1 MIRKLLLACSLLAL
15 GPNAFAEFSGTGE
28 FGLVFNRGNS
38 DSEAANGRLAMTWE
52 RERWEN
58 ETVARAVYARDSGST
73 SSNRFTVSNGLNYSF
88 SERSY
93 AVGALRYDR
102 DQFSSFRY
110 QASVAAGYGYR
121 VLTGETHRLTI
132 EAGPGYQFAEI
143 RDTGET
149 DNQAILRGL
158 ASYRWQIAEGTRLSN
173 RLLVESGGKNTFLE
187 NAVNLR
193 VALNSRLSMSTGVT
207 WTHNTDV
214 EPGRKKNDTL
224 TTINLVYNFG
234 AIKDS

>member
-1 MIRKLLLACSLLAL
+1 MIRKFLLVCSLLAL
-15 GPNAFAEFSGTGE
+15 GANASAEFSGTGE

-38 DSEAANGRLAMTWE
+38 ESEAANARAAMIWE
-52 RERWEN
+52 RERWQN

-73 SSNRFTVSNGLNYSF
+73 SSNRFTISNGLNYSL

-121 VLTGETHRLTI
+121 VLTGEVHHLSI

-149 DNQAILRGL
+149 DNQAILR
-158 ASYRWQIAEGTRLSN
+158 AMANYRWQIADTTKLVN
-173 RLLVESGGKNTFLE
+173 RLLVESGSQNTFVE
-187 NAVNLR
+187 NALNLN
-193 VALNSRLSMSTGVT
+193 VGLNSRLSLSTGVT

-234 AIKDS
+234 VIKDS

>member
-1 MIRKLLLACSLLAL
+1 MTGRILLACGLLAMSVSVH
-15 GPNAFAEFSGTGE
+15 AEFSGTGE

-38 DSEAANGRLAMTWE
+38 ESEAANGRVALTWE

-58 ETVARAVYARDSGST
+58 ESTARAVYARDSGTT
-73 SSNRFTVSNGLNYSF
+73 SSNRFTVANSLNYSF

-93 AVGALRYDR
+93 ATGALRYDR

-110 QASVAAGYGYR
+110 QASVAGGYGYR
-121 VLTGETHRLTI
+121 ILMGEPHRLTV

-149 DNQAILRGL
+149 ENQMILRGL
-158 ASYRWQIAEGTRLSN
+158 ANYRWQIAESTRLTN
-173 RLLVESGGKNTFLE
+173 RLLVETGSKNTFLE
-187 NAVNLR
+187 NALGVT
-193 VALNSRLSMSTGVT
+193 VAINSRLALSSGIT

-214 EPGRKKNDTL
+214 EPGRKKTDTL

-234 AIKDS
+234 MLKDS

>member
-1 MIRKLLLACSLLAL
+1 MIRKTLSACVLLAMSVSAQ
-15 GPNAFAEFSGTGE
+15 AEFSGKGE

-38 DSEAANGRLAMTWE
+38 DSEAANARLGLEWE

-58 ETVARAVYARDSGST
+58 EFTARAVYARDSGAT
-73 SSNRFTVSNGLNYSF
+73 SSNRFTLANSLNYSVN
-88 SERSY
+88 ERSY
-93 AVGALRYDR
+93 VTGALRYDR

-121 VLTGETHRLTI
+121 VILTEVHRLTV

-143 RDTGET
+143 RDTGES

-158 ASYRWQIAEGTRLSN
+158 ANYRWRIAEATRLTN
-173 RLLVESGGKNTFLE
+173 RLLVESGSSNTFLE
-187 NAVNLR
+187 NALSLG
-193 VALNSRLSMSTGVT
+193 VALNSRLSLSTGVT
-207 WTHNTDV
+207 VTHNTDV
-214 EPGRKKNDTL
+214 EPGRKKTDTL

-234 AIKDS
+234 AAKDG